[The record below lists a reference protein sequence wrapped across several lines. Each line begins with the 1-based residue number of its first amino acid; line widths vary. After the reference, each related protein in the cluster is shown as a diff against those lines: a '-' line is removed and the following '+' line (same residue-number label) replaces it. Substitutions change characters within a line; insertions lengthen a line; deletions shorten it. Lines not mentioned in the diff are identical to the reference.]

1 MIVGISVLLLAVVSV
16 HVRRFINDA
25 AMFIVCAMVWMLMC
39 VAMPLESPSRV
50 WRVVGLGAL
59 GFVLAGCW
67 AAGELIIGV
76 IRHLP

>member
-1 MIVGISVLLLAVVSV
+1 MMVGISVLLLMVVSV
-16 HVRRFINDA
+16 HVRRFVNGA
-25 AMFIVCAMVWMLMC
+25 AMFVVCVVVWTFMC

-67 AAGELIIGV
+67 AAGELIIRV